1 MKILFIGGTG
11 NISGAVSREVLSQGI
26 DLYHLNRGQS
36 NQMEGVH
43 VLQADINDP
52 EQVGRALQNHTWDAV
67 VNWIAF
73 TPVDVERDLEYFRGR
88 TGQYIF
94 ISSASCYQKNG
105 HYLITEST
113 PLYNPLWDY
122 SQQKIASE
130 DRLMQAYR
138 TEEFPFT
145 VVRPSH
151 TYETVIPIPVGGF
164 REFTTARRML
174 DGKEVIVPGDGTSLW
189 TVTHA
194 EDFARAFVG
203 LLGNPQTIGHAF
215 HITSDEAL
223 TWNQIYQILGDA
235 LGVSPHIVHIPSDF
249 ICNVEPSFTGTLLAD
264 KAHSALFDNT
274 KIKRYVPGW
283 QATIPFYRGIRRTID
298 WMLGDPSRQW
308 VNTEK
313 DHQIENILQQFP
325 H

>member
-1 MKILFIGGTG
+1 MKLLFIGGTG
-11 NISGAVSREVLSQGI
+11 NISRPVSREALAQGME
-26 DLYHLNRGQS
+26 LYHLNRGQS
-36 NQMEGVH
+36 TSMPGVH
-43 VLQADINDP
+43 TLNADINDTV
-52 EQVGRALQNHTWDAV
+52 QVHRILDGQHWDAV

-73 TPVDVERDLEYFRGR
+73 TPEDIERDLDYFRGK
-88 TGQYIF
+88 TKQYIF
-94 ISSASCYQKNG
+94 ISSASCYQKIG
-105 HYLITEST
+105 HYQITEST
-113 PLYNPLWDY
+113 PLHNPLWDY
-122 SQQKIASE
+122 SRQKIACE
-130 DRLMQAYR
+130 DRLMHAYR
-138 TEEFPFT
+138 EEGFPFT

-151 TYETVIPIPVGGF
+151 TYETVIPIPIGGF

-223 TWNQIYQILGDA
+223 TWNQIYGILGDA
-235 LGVSPHIVHIPSDF
+235 LGVTPRIVHIPSDF

-264 KAHSALFDNT
+264 KTHSALFDNT

-283 QATIPFYRGIRRTID
+283 QATIPFFRGIRRTIE
-298 WMLGDPSRQW
+298 WMLEDPARQW
-308 VNTEK
+308 VNQEK
-313 DHQIENILQQFP
+313 DLQIERILQAFL

>member
-11 NISGAVSREVLSQGI
+11 NISGAVSREVLSQGME
-26 DLYHLNRGQS
+26 LYHLNRGQS
-36 NQMEGVH
+36 TQMEGVH

-138 TEEFPFT
+138 TEEFPL
-145 VVRPSH
+145 RSSGLR
-151 TYETVIPIPVGGF
+151 ILMKRSF
-164 REFTTARRML
+164 RYRSADSGSL
-174 DGKEVIVPGDGTSLW
+174 PPPG
-189 TVTHA
+189 A
-194 EDFARAFVG
+194 
-203 LLGNPQTIGHAF
+203 
-215 HITSDEAL
+215 
-223 TWNQIYQILGDA
+223 
-235 LGVSPHIVHIPSDF
+235 
-249 ICNVEPSFTGTLLAD
+249 C
-264 KAHSALFDNT
+264 
-274 KIKRYVPGW
+274 
-283 QATIPFYRGIRRTID
+283 
-298 WMLGDPSRQW
+298 
-308 VNTEK
+308 
-313 DHQIENILQQFP
+313 
-325 H
+325 